1 MMRSFKTFAITRDRS
16 SSEERFIATARAVRT
31 DVDASALAEA
41 TPTNHA
47 LRQLSQTDPCLEKVL
62 YLGKPQDRTFRCPLT
77 PDPCYMFKIGD
88 FSRLGQVS
96 VRMLRHYD
104 DLDLLKPAYIDRF
117 TGYRYYTI
125 EQLPRLNRILALK
138 DLGIPLEKITD
149 LLQQNLPIVEL
160 QNLLRSKQIELEEQI
175 QADRSRLNRLS
186 ARLDRLEREGQTS
199 TYDAILKSVPTYSIA
214 SIRQIV
220 PFVAEMPKYRCLAID
235 RLDRWLKA
243 QNILPI
249 GSEVVLYHASEYT
262 ETNIDMEFGIA
273 IPAPAKPI
281 GAKVQDGTIV
291 RQLPACDRVAS
302 VFHSGMIQNVTQ
314 AIVALFSWIDANGY
328 VSNGAI
334 REIHLFGAETVL
346 VRDEPVTIELQIP
359 LA

>member
-1 MMRSFKTFAITRDRS
+1 
-16 SSEERFIATARAVRT
+16 
-31 DVDASALAEA
+31 
-41 TPTNHA
+41 
-47 LRQLSQTDPCLEKVL
+47 
-62 YLGKPQDRTFRCPLT
+62 
-77 PDPCYMFKIGD
+77 MFKIGD

-104 DLDLLKPAYIDRF
+104 DLDLFKPAYIDRF

-138 DLGIPLEKITD
+138 DLGIPLEKIAD
-149 LLQQNLPIVEL
+149 LLGQNLPLAEL
-160 QNLLRSKQIELEEQI
+160 QNLLRSQQVELQEQI
-175 QADRSRLNRLS
+175 QVAQARMNRLS
-186 ARLDRLEREGQTS
+186 ARLDQLEREGQTS
-199 TYDAILKSVPTYSIA
+199 SYDVIVKSVPTYSIA

-220 PFVAEMPKYRCLAID
+220 PFVAEMPKYRCMAID
-235 RLDRWLKA
+235 RLNSWLKVE
-243 QNILPI
+243 NILPI
-249 GSEVVLYHASEYT
+249 GSEIVLYHASEYT

-273 IPAPAKPI
+273 IPTPAKPI
-281 GAKVQDGTIV
+281 GARLQDGTIV
-291 RQLPACDRVAS
+291 RQLPACSQVAS
-302 VFHSGMIQNVTQ
+302 VFHSGMIQHVTQ

-346 VRDEPVTIELQIP
+346 VRDEPVTLELQIP